1 MSSGSLKGLE
11 LVLIV
16 GVVFW
21 FAYSQLNALKRT
33 KPTDSDKPAADPTET
48 PTTTEQTHKDQG

>member
-11 LVLIV
+11 VILIA

-21 FAYSQLNALKRT
+21 FAYSQLTALKRT
-33 KPTDSDKPAADPTET
+33 KPTDSAKPAGDTTET
-48 PTTTEQTHKDQG
+48 PTTTEQTHKDQS

>member
-11 LVLIV
+11 VILIA

-21 FAYSQLNALKRT
+21 FAYSQLTALKRT
-33 KPTDSDKPAADPTET
+33 KPTDSTKPTADTTET